1 VTSPANCWAA
11 ATPARALN
19 LIADRAM
26 ELSAADTAMVVLPSD
41 PQVTPSGVTDLR
53 VAVCVGVGADALHDL
68 MIPVSGSTPGAVFT
82 DQLPRSVP
90 TLAVRPGFRPSV
102 GPGMAS
108 PLGPT

>member
-1 VTSPANCWAA
+1 
-11 ATPARALN
+11 
-19 LIADRAM
+19 M
-26 ELSAADTAMVVLPSD
+26 
-41 PQVTPSGVTDLR
+41 TPSGVTDLR
-53 VAVCVGVGADALHDL
+53 VAVCVGVAADTLHDL